1 MDWHEMPWMESEDR
15 TEAGED
21 GAALAERVRLGDH
34 AAEKDLYV
42 RFSGRVF
49 AMGVARLKDREAARE
64 LAVDVVWAVI
74 QALRRGSVLD
84 TQRLGAF
91 VHGTAVNMINNHAR
105 SRARRPQMDPID
117 ESLVTIDHAD
127 SLERD
132 SDLQLI
138 GRCLGGLTAPERQV
152 LVLSLAEGLK
162 PGEMAARLGVSSEVI
177 RQQKS
182 RALKRLRDEL
192 GRVSR
197 NASRRPLWRG

>member
-1 MDWHEMPWMESEDR
+1 
-15 TEAGED
+15 
-21 GAALAERVRLGDH
+21 
-34 AAEKDLYV
+34 
-42 RFSGRVF
+42 
-49 AMGVARLKDREAARE
+49 
-64 LAVDVVWAVI
+64 
-74 QALRRGSVLD
+74 
-84 TQRLGAF
+84 
-91 VHGTAVNMINNHAR
+91 
-105 SRARRPQMDPID
+105 MDPID

-138 GRCLGGLTAPERQV
+138 GRCLGGLTAQERQV

-162 PGEMAARLGVSSEVI
+162 PGEMAARLGVSSEVV